1 MPYQERSFRPHE
13 TTLKK
18 KVTPGRHAKF
28 ACGHWKPS
36 LKIREILKETRPI
49 SFEFFPP
56 RTAEGIP
63 AVLETLDELKPYCPD
78 FVSVTYGAGGSTRA
92 FTEEIT
98 LQIKRNAGVEV
109 MAHLTCV
116 GQNKEEII
124 EVLERL
130 EAEGVENIIALRGD
144 PPRGSTEF
152 VPMEGGFQH
161 ATDLLQHIKSNFNF
175 GVAAACY
182 PEGHTESVDLD
193 TDLKYVKQKVE
204 NGADFLITQLFYD
217 NRYFFDFVDRAR
229 AGGIEVP
236 IIPGVLPVLNAEQ
249 VRRFTKLSGSEIPPA
264 LDRLLD
270 KYADNDASA
279 RDMGVEYATAQV
291 RELWDSGVPGVHF
304 YVLNRSYSVSRIL
317 DNLKLPGHHRED

>member
-1 MPYQERSFRPHE
+1 MKIIDI
-13 TTLKK
+13 LKK
-18 KVTPGRHAKF
+18 
-28 ACGHWKPS
+28 
-36 LKIREILKETRPI
+36 TRPV

-56 RTAEGIP
+56 RAADGIP
-63 AVLETLDELKPYCPD
+63 AVLATLEGLTAYYPD

-98 LQIKRNAGVEV
+98 FEAKRTAGVEV

-116 GQNKEEII
+116 GQTKEEIHG
-124 EVLERL
+124 VLERL

-152 VPMEGGFQH
+152 VPVAGGFQH

-175 GVAAACY
+175 NFNFGVAAACY
-182 PEGHTESVDLD
+182 PEGHTESVNLDSDLEY
-193 TDLKYVKQKVE
+193 TKMKVD
-204 NGADFLITQLFYD
+204 NGADFLVTQLFYD

-229 AGGIEVP
+229 AGGIDVP
-236 IIPGVLPVLNAEQ
+236 IIPGVLPVLNSSQ
-249 VRRFTKLSGSEIPPA
+249 VRRFTTLSGSKIPPG
-264 LDRLLD
+264 LDQLLD
-270 KYADNDASA
+270 KYADDDVSA

-317 DNLKLPGHHRED
+317 DNLQLPGHQRVD